1 MASQAGSFYELLQV
15 APDAPFDSIR
25 RNFHAAAL
33 ALHPDRQKL
42 AQHSQSVSKKQIVNI
57 TDSYVVDSKDCPLPE
72 QFHQIQ
78 LAWETLRDPVSRE
91 IYDEQL
97 RIATDLAK
105 AQAPV
110 AINEEIALEEMDVA
124 ELEGVSGQRATVY
137 SHPCRCGDCYSVD
150 REELLSATHNTF
162 TPDLR
167 PGQNDDTALSRTSRG
182 LHSIVVQCGSCSLYI
197 RIQFSQVELRD
208 QG

>member
-1 MASQAGSFYELLQV
+1 MASQAQSFYEILQV
-15 APDAPFDSIR
+15 APDAPLDSIR

-42 AQHSQSVSKKQIVNI
+42 AQHSQSVSKNSL
-57 TDSYVVDSKDCPLPE
+57 TDSYGVDSKDCPLPE

-91 IYDEQL
+91 IYNEQL
-97 RIATDLAK
+97 RIATELAK

-124 ELEGVSGQRATVY
+124 ELEGVSGQKATVY
-137 SHPCRCGDCYSVD
+137 SYPCRCGDCYSVD
-150 REELLSATHNTF
+150 REELLSAIHNTF

-167 PGQNDDTALSRTSRG
+167 PGQTDDTALSRTSRG
-182 LHSIVVQCGSCSLYI
+182 LHSIVVQCGSCSLHI
-197 RIQFSQVELRD
+197 RIKFSQEELGD